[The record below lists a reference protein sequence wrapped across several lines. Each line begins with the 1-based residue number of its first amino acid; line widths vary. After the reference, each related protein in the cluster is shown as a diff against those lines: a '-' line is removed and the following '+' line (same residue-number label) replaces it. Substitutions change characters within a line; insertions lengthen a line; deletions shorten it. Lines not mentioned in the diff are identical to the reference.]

1 MSIPIR
7 PEKRLGQNFL
17 VSERL
22 AERIAKAAGI
32 SGKDTVLEV
41 GPGTGKLTLKLAE
54 KAKKVIAIEKDPRM
68 VELLEESFKNNKKVE
83 ILEKDIL
90 KIDPSCLKLKRYKL
104 IGNIPFYLTSPLIR
118 KFLEEK
124 NSPEQMTLVV
134 QKEVAQRICSKPP
147 KMSLLA
153 VSVQAYS
160 EAYILFYIPRSSFW
174 PKPKVDAAVLKIIPR
189 KKKIISGTFRE
200 PFFKVVKAGF
210 SQPRK
215 QLLNN
220 FSKMLKLS
228 KEKTLEW
235 LLENN
240 VDPERRAE
248 TLEVE
253 EWIELTKTFKG

>member
-1 MSIPIR
+1 
-7 PEKRLGQNFL
+7 LGQNFL
-17 VSERL
+17 VSEKL
-22 AERIAKAAGI
+22 AERISKAAGI

-41 GPGTGKLTLKLAE
+41 GPGTGKLTLRLAE
-54 KAKKVIAIEKDPRM
+54 KAKRVVAIEKDPRM
-68 VELLEESFKNNKKVE
+68 VEILKKSFKNNKKVE

-90 KIDPSCLKLKRYKL
+90 KVDPSCLKLKEYKL
-104 IGNIPFYLTSPLIR
+104 AGNIPFYLTSPLIR

-124 NSPEQMTLVV
+124 NPPEQMTLVV
-134 QKEVAQRICSKPP
+134 QKEVAQRICSRPP
-147 KMSLLA
+147 EMNLLA

-160 EAYILFYIPRSSFW
+160 EASILFYIPRSSFW

-189 KKKIISGTFRE
+189 KKKLISASFRD

-228 KEKTLEW
+228 KGKTAEW
-235 LLENN
+235 LLKNN

-248 TLEVE
+248 TLEIE